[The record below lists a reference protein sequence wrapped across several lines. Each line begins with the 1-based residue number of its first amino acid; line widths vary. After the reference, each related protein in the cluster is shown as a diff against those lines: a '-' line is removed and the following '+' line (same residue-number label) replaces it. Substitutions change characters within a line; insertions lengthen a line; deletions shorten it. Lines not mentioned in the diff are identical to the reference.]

1 MPLKNTYIQYNSIC
15 NKLGGTGN
23 LNLKIK
29 ISAAALTAA
38 ILLTSGCNKKPEET
52 TLPSETT
59 APTVSETVTEP
70 TTESTASEETEQTTY
85 AEYKEYGKG
94 AFPCTVGNVIFKNN
108 VNTDAVIHTYDG
120 VKGLDSG
127 WHGTHWI
134 DVTTWMM
141 ELHNYKISEDYL
153 KCESPE
159 YRYHVITCKND
170 VKIAFEPGKELSKKS
185 YDGFTVTAEV
195 PVTTAKIIV
204 TLPDGFKIV
213 IEDAGSDEEFDI
225 SGSGRGWYLTR
236 DQIVVTEYLLEC
248 LEKDA
253 SKDPLSDIFE
263 HATVIKTNTY
273 TL

>member
-1 MPLKNTYIQYNSIC
+1 M
-15 NKLGGTGN
+15 
-23 LNLKIK
+23 NLKIK
-29 ISAAALTAA
+29 ISAAAVTAA

-52 TLPSETT
+52 TLPPET
-59 APTVSETVTEP
+59 PPSVSETATEP
-70 TTESTASEETEQTTY
+70 TTESTAASSEETEQTTFATY
-85 AEYKEYGKG
+85 TEYGNG
-94 AFPCTVGNVIFKNN
+94 AYPCTVGNVILKNN

-170 VKIAFEPGKELSKKS
+170 VTITFQPGKELSKKS

-195 PVTTAKIIV
+195 PVTTAKIMV
-204 TLPDGFKIV
+204 TLPGGFKIV
-213 IEDAGSDEEFDI
+213 IEDGGSDEEFDI

-236 DQIVVTEYLLEC
+236 KQIAVTEYLLEC
-248 LEKDA
+248 LEKDP

-263 HATVIKTNTY
+263 HSTVIKTNTY
-273 TL
+273 TV